1 MNRVRDCLLLG
12 SRQGA
17 AMIEMWK
24 AVWRNL
30 EDFAEQGG
38 PVIWLLLLVSAVMWT
53 LIGERL
59 LYLLLFARN
68 QTTQSQQQWMSRGE
82 RSSWF
87 AHQVREALI
96 VDMNLRL
103 NQFLPLIRA
112 LVLLCPLL
120 GLLGTV
126 TGMVTVF
133 DVIAL
138 EGTSDAQSMA
148 RGVFR
153 ATLPTMAGL
162 VISISG
168 LYMLA
173 QLQRWTQDRLE
184 RFKDGLTFGVPG
196 GDGYKGEVHG
206 NP

>member
-1 MNRVRDCLLLG
+1 MTDLWHDLVG
-12 SRQGA
+12 
-17 AMIEMWK
+17 
-24 AVWRNL
+24 
-30 EDFAEQGG
+30 FADQGG
-38 PVIWLLLLVSAVMWT
+38 PVIWVLVLLSLVLWT
-53 LIGERL
+53 LIGERMWF
-59 LYLLLFARN
+59 LLLN
-68 QTTQSQQQWMSRGE
+68 TGQQSLHLQQQWQSRE
-82 RSSWF
+82 DRVSWF
-87 AHQVREALI
+87 ALRVRDALI
-96 VDMNLRL
+96 VEMRLRV
-103 NQFLPLIRA
+103 NRFLPLIRT

-153 ATLPTMAGL
+153 ATLPTMSGL

-173 QLQRWTQDRLE
+173 QLQRWARRSLE
-184 RFKDGLTFGVPG
+184 RFEDSLTVVRNTG
-196 GDGYKGEVHG
+196 GDDG

>member
-1 MNRVRDCLLLG
+1 
-12 SRQGA
+12 
-17 AMIEMWK
+17 MINVGQEL
-24 AVWRNL
+24 WRNL
-30 EDFAEQGG
+30 SGFAEQGG

-59 LYLLLFARN
+59 LFLLLFARREA
-68 QTTQSQQQWMSRGE
+68 TESQKRWLDRQE

-87 AHQVREALI
+87 AHRVREALI
-96 VDMNLRL
+96 VDMNIRL

-168 LYMLA
+168 LYMLS
-173 QLQRWTQDRLE
+173 QLQRWTRVRLE
-184 RFKDGLTFGVPG
+184 RFKDALTFGASG
-196 GDGYKGEVHG
+196 GGAHG